1 MTTPTGSSGVN
12 LRQQTVQH
20 HIEGSRQPSEPL
32 NKAAWVLEEASL
44 CLPCTDAPR
53 TQEALFGGDHE

>member
-1 MTTPTGSSGVN
+1 MN